1 MAVSC
6 HSGRPGVEDSASGEG
21 SGQLHGVFIFHGGH
35 GVGEGEEAD
44 VAAVLLQEAGDEIP
58 RHQHTALGDFFVD
71 GIADGGGTAAAHA
84 GRQGLHGDARQL
96 GIQTHGQHFRAGIA
110 LTKAG
115 QGGVCRLDL
124 QLEGPFTQAGILQRD
139 LDSTLGQVFFEMPLE
154 NGGDHIV
161 AAHSHGDGADVR
173 RVRQRYLQGRVGRDP
188 SGIGHDGDGRTVHI
202 LEKDVPTGNQRDQ
215 DEQAQDSGKE
225 IFFAHGDSF
234 LIQAGVLHVSGEF
247 SRNSPRFD
255 GI

>member
-1 MAVSC
+1 MFE
-6 HSGRPGVEDSASGEG
+6 GSAS
-21 SGQLHGVFIFHGGH
+21 VIW
-35 GVGEGEEAD
+35 
-44 VAAVLLQEAGDEIP
+44 
-58 RHQHTALGDFFVD
+58 
-71 GIADGGGTAAAHA
+71 
-84 GRQGLHGDARQL
+84 
-96 GIQTHGQHFRAGIA
+96 
-110 LTKAG
+110 
-115 QGGVCRLDL
+115 
-124 QLEGPFTQAGILQRD
+124 
-139 LDSTLGQVFFEMPLE
+139 
-154 NGGDHIV
+154 
-161 AAHSHGDGADVR
+161 
-173 RVRQRYLQGRVGRDP
+173 RVGRDP